1 MAGSDRTRKSAKN
14 IAFKFVYQLLTM
26 VLALVSRTVFIH
38 TFGKEFLGMN
48 SLFGDIMSW
57 LSMADLGFG
66 VALAYSFYKP
76 LAENDTKKIAALMTF
91 YKKIYHIIACAIAVI
106 GLCMVPFL
114 NFIIKPEHPIEHM
127 HMYYILSLAGL
138 VASYLCV
145 YRTVIITADQKDY
158 VVVKM
163 NMAISVIKVL
173 LQIAVLVLFKNYTIY
188 LIIGIMCGL
197 FGNIYQT
204 TVAQKM
210 YPYISEKAELDKTEK
225 KSILSNIKS
234 VFIYKISSILLN
246 ATDNTIISALVGVA
260 AVGVYSNYLTVS
272 SRLSG
277 IFVLIFTS
285 MTASI
290 GNIIVKEKS
299 EKRYEVFE
307 CEQFASF
314 VLSGIAVPCFVSLI
328 DNIIYL
334 WLGTEYMFDNA
345 IGIIIGLNMYMGFV
359 YQPLWS
365 YREATAMYQ
374 KTKWT
379 MFICAM
385 VNIALSIVLGKF
397 MGLEGII
404 LATFISKLC
413 TYGWYEPI
421 LLFRMYFDKSAKE
434 YFGDMLLN
442 FVFISIVTA
451 VLSVM
456 SEKYFSLSWAALIVK
471 ALAFG
476 GISAALTAVVYGRN
490 KNVKLI
496 MNKAASLFKKGR

>member
-14 IAFKFVYQLLTM
+14 IAFKFAYQLLTM

-48 SLFGDIMSW
+48 SLFTDIMSW

-76 LAENDTKKIAALMTF
+76 LAEDDTNKIAALMTF
-91 YKKIYHIIACAIAVI
+91 YKKIYHIIAAAVAVT

-114 NFIIKPEHPIEHM
+114 GFIIKPEHPIEHM
-127 HMYYILSLAGL
+127 HMYYILSLTGM
-138 VASYLCV
+138 VVSYLCV

-158 VVVKM
+158 IVVKM
-163 NMAISVIKVL
+163 NMAIGVIKVL

-188 LIIGIMCGL
+188 LIIGILCGL

-204 TVAQKM
+204 TVAKKM
-210 YPYISEKAELDKTEK
+210 YPYINEKAELDKKEK
-225 KSILSNIKS
+225 RSILSNIKS
-234 VFIYKISSILLN
+234 VFIYKISSTLLN
-246 ATDNTIISALVGVA
+246 ATDNTIISAMVGVA
-260 AVGVYSNYLTVS
+260 AVGEYSNYLTVS
-272 SRLSG
+272 GKLSG
-277 IFVLIFTS
+277 IFVLVFTS

-314 VLSGIAVPCFVSLI
+314 VLSCIAVPCFVSLI
-328 DNIIYL
+328 DNVIYL
-334 WLGTEYMFDNA
+334 WLGTEYMFDNS

-385 VNIALSIVLGKF
+385 VNIVLSIVFGRF
-397 MGLEGII
+397 MGLAGII

-421 LLFRMYFDKSAKE
+421 LLFRLYFNKSAKD
-434 YFGDMLLN
+434 YFKNMLLN
-442 FVFISIVTA
+442 FAVTSA
-451 VLSVM
+451 LTVLLLKL
-456 SEKYFSLSWAALIVK
+456 SEKYFSRSWQMLTVK
-471 ALAFG
+471 SVAFG
-476 GISAALTAVVYGRN
+476 GISVVLTLIVYGRN

-496 MNKAASLFKKGR
+496 INKAKSVLKRG